1 MNISVSITPSP
12 GLTTL
17 LRGSSVIAGPAV
29 LQRAGQAVSDYLR
42 RYHANFASG
51 WKGNK
56 WMSPSLGFAG
66 QVVKG
71 WQNPTLSGSRVTITN
86 TFGLL
91 KHKVTGGTITPIRA
105 QYLTI
110 PLIGEAKGKSVA
122 EFRAGSSEPL
132 FRAGNAICRK
142 LGGRLQAVYAL
153 SKGVSQAP
161 WPGALPPDEAMALV
175 FTTAVNQEIARQLG
189 TKMAA

>member
-1 MNISVSITPSP
+1 MNISVQIQPSA
-12 GLTTL
+12 GLQRI
-17 LRGSSVIAGPAV
+17 LRGSEVVAGSAV

-51 WKGNK
+51 WKGSH
-56 WMSPSLGFAG
+56 WMSPSLGFADK
-66 QVVKG
+66 VVKG
-71 WQNPTLSGSRVTITN
+71 WQPPVVSGNRVTVSN

-110 PLIGEAKGKSVA
+110 PLISEAKGKSVA
-122 EFRAGSSEPL
+122 EFKAGSSAPL
-132 FRAGNAICRK
+132 FRAGNALCQK
-142 LGGRLQAVYAL
+142 LGGRLTAVYAL

-161 WPGALPPDEAMALV
+161 WPGALPPDEALSLV

-189 TKMAA
+189 TRLAA